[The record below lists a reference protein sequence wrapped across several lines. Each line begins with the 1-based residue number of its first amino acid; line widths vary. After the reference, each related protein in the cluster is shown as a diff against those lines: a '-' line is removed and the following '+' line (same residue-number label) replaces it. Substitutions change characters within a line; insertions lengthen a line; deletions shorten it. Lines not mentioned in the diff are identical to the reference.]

1 MTEPEIDFDAVADE
15 LAIIELWDGLPD
27 YCRTTK
33 FWQQIVTMCPTAL
46 LHKLKPIDNKEHN
59 TNG

>member
-1 MTEPEIDFDAVADE
+1 MTDGDYDFNYAADE

-33 FWQQIVTMCPTAL
+33 FWQQIVAMCPTAL
-46 LHKLKPIDNKEHN
+46 LSKLKPIDK
-59 TNG
+59 GRL